1 MHEIDG
7 GIGCGN
13 ISEGWRLRLRR
24 SEAWRLGS
32 PRWRGSGARGRG
44 EAARRSAVGGR
55 GNKPI
60 GVVPK
65 AEVGRLSVSPRCA
78 PRGSEAGSFLR
89 AFWTATPTRYRPQ
102 RRAGATSRSRIGMES
117 APSNVTAARD

>member
-1 MHEIDG
+1 M
-7 GIGCGN
+7 
-13 ISEGWRLRLRR
+13 
-24 SEAWRLGS
+24 
-32 PRWRGSGARGRG
+32 ARGRG

-78 PRGSEAGSFLR
+78 
-89 AFWTATPTRYRPQ
+89 
-102 RRAGATSRSRIGMES
+102 SRIGGRIVLACIPDGDAS
-117 APSNVTAARD
+117 TLSRSDARRRGLKIKFERRMGDDYPGGIDLVSSGRMNLRAIVPRA